1 MRKSIARTCRE
12 KSRSL
17 RKVKSLQLIFTRSSR
32 QKKQKKTFG
41 PDARRRRMIHRDPVS
56 SLMATLVRPRNPRRN
71 KNSDVHHVNRE
82 LRRVSAPAQSEN
94 EGIKASV
101 TYLDFRARKK
111 TWVET

>member
-71 KNSDVHHVNRE
+71 KNSDVHHVKPNSE
-82 LRRVSAPAQSEN
+82 EFQASAFLQ
-94 EGIKASV
+94 I
-101 TYLDFRARKK
+101 LDER
-111 TWVET
+111 TV